1 MKTVINDIK
10 TKNLKN
16 LYLFTGD
23 EIFLAEYYLDAMI
36 KAAVDD
42 PDDSFNCMKISHE
55 EPNVPE
61 IDSFL
66 NSYPFMSDR
75 KVLILRSTDIMKKAS
90 DEIRKYFSSALGAIP
105 DYATVIFLENNID
118 KRSVIYKATA
128 KNGYIAEFP
137 LQKGTTLVSWV
148 QRVFRSYGKKIDDG
162 AAQYLID
169 SCNPGMINIKCEIE
183 KLASYKRENDVIT
196 RGDIDALVTKSL
208 ESKVF
213 EMADDIARGNMKS
226 AQKRLDD
233 MQRLNVKPAEILPAI
248 FSKFSSY
255 RKIKLLSHLP
265 SYQIAQRTK
274 QREYFVKKDLS
285 TVRSLSFEKIDR
297 VLLLCQSADYK
308 IKSGKADGK
317 TELALMMAPQAKK
330 SE

>member
-10 TKNLKN
+10 TKNFKN

-23 EIFLAEYYLDAMI
+23 ELFLAEYYLDAII

-42 PDDSFNCMKISHE
+42 PSDSFNCMKISHE
-55 EPNVPE
+55 EPNVME

-75 KVLILRSTDIMKKAS
+75 KVLVLRSTDIMKKAT
-90 DEIRKYFSSALGAIP
+90 DEIKKYFSSALASVP
-105 DYATVIFLENNID
+105 EYATIIFMEDAID
-118 KRSVIYKATA
+118 KRSVIYKAIA

-137 LQKGTTLVSWV
+137 MQKGTTLVSWV
-148 QRVFRSYGKKIDDG
+148 QKAFRSYGKKIDD
-162 AAQYLID
+162 ATAQYLID

-183 KLASYKRENDVIT
+183 KLAFYKNENEVIN
-196 RGDIDALVTKSL
+196 RSDIDALVTKSL

-213 EMADDIARGNMKS
+213 EMADDMARGDMKS
-226 AQKRLDD
+226 ARRRLDD
-233 MQRLNVKPAEILPAI
+233 MQQLNVKPAEILPAI

-285 TVRSLSFEKIDR
+285 TVRNLSFERIDR

-317 TELALMMAPQAKK
+317 TELALMMTW
-330 SE
+330 E